1 MTNLDTADEAT
12 AMPEDRGKPV
22 SRDRARHRRG
32 SRDDLSPGPAR
43 RRRLWPFWIASLVCV
58 AALAVMAWQGYETSL
73 DIKGGTALNGA
84 TDPKAAGYE
93 AQVNPTP
100 THLLVNVDADGK
112 IGDLEMLVGDSN
124 GKGGGVLFIPGLAV
138 VKEDS
143 GADSLSSIASKKGM
157 PALVDAVQ
165 RALGI
170 AVTDSLVVKP
180 DQLGQLLTPT
190 GALTIENP
198 DNLTKKVGSA
208 VTTVYAAGSLTLQ
221 PKDIPAFLDFANDGE
236 PVVNRTARAEQV
248 WEAWFQK
255 LSSGGPSV
263 APKVAAIP
271 SITGG
276 DPVDVSTLIAGL
288 AGGSIDFQQLPLD
301 RLPVPNQGGFAIYE
315 PDAASVADLMPR
327 MVPFPGS
334 AFPGQRVRV
343 RLLNGT
349 SDPDAALRAAT
360 PIVSANAQILVLGN
374 ASSFNVATTRVEYNS
389 NQQIDAAKAIATKLG
404 AGPPVPG
411 DDSDAIDVTV
421 TLGKDFRG

>member
-1 MTNLDTADEAT
+1 MTHLDTADETT
-12 AMPEDRGKPV
+12 AMPEDPTKPV

-32 SRDDLSPGPAR
+32 SSDDVAPRTAR
-43 RRRLWPFWIASLVCV
+43 RRRLWPFWIASLVFV
-58 AALAVMAWQGYETSL
+58 GALLVMAWQGYETSL

-84 TDPKAAGYE
+84 TNPKAAGYE

-112 IGDLEMLVGDSN
+112 IGDLEMLVDDSN
-124 GKGGGVLFIPGLAV
+124 GKGGGVLFIPGLTV
-138 VKEDS
+138 VKLDS
-143 GADSLSSIASKKGM
+143 GAESLSDVAQKKGM

-170 AVTDSLVVKP
+170 AVTDSFVVKP
-180 DQLGQLLTPT
+180 DQLDQLFTPT
-190 GALTIENP
+190 GPLTIENP
-198 DNLTKKVGSA
+198 DNLTRKTGGA

-221 PKDIPAFLDFANDGE
+221 PKDVSAFLDFANDGE
-236 PVVNRTARAEQV
+236 AVVNRTARAEQV

-255 LSSGGPSV
+255 LASGGASV
-263 APKVAAIP
+263 APKVAPIA
-271 SITGG
+271 SIAGG
-276 DPVDVSTLIAGL
+276 DPVDVSSLVTGL

-315 PDAASVADLMPR
+315 PNAASVADLMSR

-349 SDPDAALRAAT
+349 ADPDAALRAAT

-374 ASSFNVATTRVEYNS
+374 ASSFDVASTRVEYNS
-389 NQQIDAAKAIATKLG
+389 DQQINAAKAIATKLG